1 MIETMVKKLKEIMVW
16 VDNTDDIN
24 WILILLIILILFVI
38 RENWENIKR

>member
-16 VDNTDDIN
+16 VDNIDDIN